1 MVLGGHK
8 GQFPRCRALCIM
20 RRRQCWELL
29 KYRGRRRSRPRGT
42 TMLFPRALGAAA
54 LLVRAA
60 VALTPEATTPAGHPI
75 YFAPSGSRVK
85 QNGVNLDV
93 FAPNGTLIHTFANFI
108 SSTGKPQRAPQ
119 RRQSLSTTQA
129 SATVNI
135 TTTDFIQALNASVVV
150 PPAPSTFDSQIVFV
164 SAGVVSLDPTTGE
177 PASILRSALQYGG
190 SWAQGG
196 PFYTYVIQLELPGPE
211 PGYLQVSAI
220 GGNATSQSI
229 EPGQTLDPYI
239 VFDSELTEEEPGTYW
254 YITGFANVGG
264 DLSLEIGW
272 ETPPP
277 MVIVELEEEGVTSA
291 SDYPTGSVVLQNIN
305 LNMTVSGPPEIS
317 WTTTVD
323 PSADVQINVEQDG
336 SQNAQIEFV
345 FPDA

>member
-1 MVLGGHK
+1 
-8 GQFPRCRALCIM
+8 
-20 RRRQCWELL
+20 
-29 KYRGRRRSRPRGT
+29 
-42 TMLFPRALGAAA
+42 MLFPRALGAAA

-108 SSTGKPQRAPQ
+108 SSTGKSKSAPQ
-119 RRQSLSTTQA
+119 RRQSLSTIQA
-129 SATVNI
+129 SATVNV
-135 TTTDFIQALNASVVV
+135 TTTDLIQALNASVRHPFTLHLVNTNLSPSQVVV

-164 SAGVVSLDPTTGE
+164 SAGIVTLDPTTGE

-239 VFDSELTEEEPGTYW
+239 VFDSVLTEEDPGTYW

-277 MVIVELEEEGVTSA
+277 MVVVELEEEGVTSA

-305 LNMTVSGPPEIS
+305 LNMTTSGPPEIS